1 MPQKINLNVNPYNDD
16 YDASKNF
23 YKVLFRPGRSVQTRE
38 LTTLQSI
45 LQNQIESFGRYQFK
59 QGQRVIPGEV
69 GLNTRLDYVK
79 LSSVSEEASSENG
92 NTVFK
97 KYDIKRLI
105 GTTVS
110 GLTSGV
116 TAKVIAAEY
125 GSSTEADTLFVK
137 YIGSGNQYNEKTFRQ
152 GETLES
158 SITNTPQLVVGTDG
172 SVLPTSTAAMGYG
185 SAVKIEEGIYF
196 VNGFF
201 VRNNEDLVIVSKYD
215 SAPTAK
221 VGFIVDESIVTP
233 EEDSSLFD
241 NARGYSNY
249 SAPGATRLKISLN
262 LTVYKD
268 SESVG
273 NNFIELLSLKDGEI
287 QSQVVATDYSL
298 LEEVLS
304 KRTFDES
311 GDYVV
316 ENFPIDVREYSQ
328 TEDSKGYFAA
338 DSEGKYEGLS
348 EEEAKSKMIV
358 SVGPGKAYIKGYETV
373 NKETKYIT
381 VDKARS
387 TLLKNDNKL
396 KLSGLSSYYLT
407 NAYGSISLNSEG
419 QYLTAYPQVSLYSV
433 FGDGSLGYSNTE
445 NTTSA
450 YKQTLNRRSVNRDE
464 IFNVSTGIQ
473 TIYIELNGGNVLP
486 SNTTFGS
493 TFNTLYFVSARGQT
507 VATTRVSSVKVLAY
521 STVFRPDI
529 ASGISYLELTVYGK
543 KEELYQFFREYD
555 LEDIPTRRRKLFLTE
570 NDARN
575 NQSPYGFIVDYNN
588 IITPLIGVAKGK
600 DFSLVKEAE
609 GFNPDVDK
617 SISKGRLTDGTSIYN
632 GVFKVSHFNPEFFTK
647 LLTTTPITTGFTTG
661 KYISGNDS
669 GAYGV
674 IEGSPTSSFTTGN
687 ILFVKTLFGKFL
699 PGETI
704 VDESGNSLKIA
715 EENTISHFIVVN
727 RGEGYSTDSTIA
739 INGQTFNASAVELK
753 NSAGSLYACNI
764 KNRDLVNTKYPVP
777 PTITVNSNPGQVTS
791 IAINANGG
799 GSGYNNAPLVTL
811 VGGGGVGATATATV
825 SGGAVQA
832 VTITNTGSGYTTAPT
847 VTFVPQGGDTPSAT
861 ATATATISTLQSV
874 TQVAKIVPVMF
885 RNTVLDYNNSHVK
898 SMSSF
903 FGANGAYRFTGDVE
917 VSDKTYSFQKRITDF
932 TFSGLVSR
940 NYLECDGFGGDPTSD
955 LTQGDI
961 IQYSDTNGITVRSI
975 VQYATSPSGL
985 QKGRIYIDNYHK
997 AAINSSTVIVIKPKL
1012 ENSQSST
1019 LVVPTGVKYLKSLVT
1034 DSQNSGISYYF
1045 RRDFVSVAS
1054 PNSGNVTFV
1063 AQLPYGTQRFAPFT
1077 KENFL
1082 ITVLQKNS
1090 ATTVET
1096 GDILYVTSDQVIIT
1110 SSVDTTNNLTS
1121 GTITVSIPKEY
1132 FGWTSASTNFTFPIL
1147 KLTCTVEVT
1156 KALPRLKTSVK
1167 NKRIVIN
1174 SSGDKVIPF
1183 RGKNYDTN
1191 SPEILSYSD
1200 AYKLHYVYEGS
1211 TTTPPTVD
1219 SVGKLISGTDVTERF
1234 TFDDGQRD
1242 TFYDISRLVLK
1253 PGYEAPAGQLVVAFD
1268 YFEHSQGD
1276 FCTVDSYSHESGV
1289 DLEDIPSFNSSVFGK
1304 IELRDSIDFRPKVDS
1319 VSFISGFQ
1327 DSTIL
1332 AVENANSFSG
1342 VGGVTSS
1349 SPAADSGLEYTIK
1362 YNSSQY
1368 LDRIDSV
1375 FINKNGEFSI
1385 KQGNPSLNPSKP
1397 EVASDGFSLY
1407 YLYIPAY
1414 TDSANDVK
1422 IIPVDNKRYTMR
1434 DIGKLEKRI
1443 ERLEQY
1449 TSLSVLEQQAL
1460 NTQIKDVS
1468 GIDLFKTGFVV
1479 DNFEN
1484 HSIGNLASV
1493 DYKCSIDTQQ
1503 SVLRPQSL
1511 ETSLKLKEV
1520 YTRDDQR
1527 FLANYKKSGDI
1538 ITLPYSSVSVI
1549 QNVYATKQINP
1560 NPFVVLQYAGD
1571 CDISPL
1577 GDHWF
1582 DDTERP
1588 IILNNDSQIFSIFYS
1603 KDSARDGFASIY
1615 NSYSVNWSGTN
1626 RTFYNINSLASLES
1640 VTTTASVQSAT
1651 LSSSSNISPQNNEIA
1666 KGIFTSTVG
1675 NTVVN
1680 TTIQT
1685 FARSIPV
1692 SFVLRRLKPNTII
1705 NVFVDG
1711 KNVNPW
1717 IVPDSKFTGVGGNS
1731 SSSFG
1736 QQLISDENGNAS
1748 GILLF
1753 PSGYEPENNSVWTGD
1768 VKTVLFN
1775 TSSEKK
1781 YFTTGIKTIRFT
1793 SSAIDARGL
1802 STDTFAETKYYA
1814 TGVLP
1819 QQPAS
1824 IVATAPAI
1832 FKADEG
1838 IQLVE
1843 SSKKA
1848 PNPLSQ
1854 SFKIENFDGGV
1865 FLTGL
1870 DLFFSEK
1877 SSTIPV
1883 RVYLANIVSGK
1894 PGKYIVPGSIAT
1906 LEPNTKLRVYTNGS
1920 IDVTIGEKFVGSES
1934 GASGPLLEVIDKN
1947 GNKLIPSTSGKVT
1960 LSNDQVYI
1968 AVLSNNNGKVFKQNE
1983 VLNISS
1989 VSSYNISNNQNLKV
2003 TIAKDSGR
2011 ITGLKILS
2019 TGQNYSNAFVTIESP
2034 QLIGGI
2040 TSTANVKIS
2049 DGKIYYAEVSI
2060 PGSGYTDPPSVIIK
2074 GSGNGNSGAEIQALL
2089 TIDTPA
2095 VRMGVAVDPSD
2106 DVNVLPST
2114 TPTRFNFEYPVY
2126 LQNNTEYAFV
2136 VETDSIEYKIWGSR
2150 LGEVDTVTNAVV
2162 TTQPLLGSVF
2172 KSQNSDTWT
2181 EDLFEDI
2188 KFTLYRAEFSNVMG
2202 ELLLTNEDLGYEL
2215 LDTNPFETD
2224 ANSNIDATSKLWRNN
2239 NKVIKVNHYNNGF
2252 EDYVGSYV
2260 DFKNVETTGGI
2271 LGKTISST
2279 LYKVVNNGLSF
2290 YTIQGSDQAS
2300 SNAIG
2305 GGSKVLA
2312 SYNRKYEKL
2321 YPQIS
2326 YLSLSSTKIDTS
2338 IRTTNIRPVDT
2349 SVTTFTSYSPA
2360 NYETTFLNEEHFFT
2374 NQKVISSRINEVLNG
2389 LDRSLTYKLKLST
2402 TKTYLSPVI
2411 DLRFASVK
2419 LISNNVE
2426 KSFGYE
2432 DRFGRRDQVMTF
2444 YPVYKFL
2451 KIGGAGTINLGQT
2464 ITGNDSQASGVLVKY
2479 DTSTSELYVKMK
2491 TNTLFI
2497 PNEYLTFS
2505 AQTGLN
2511 NNTVRV
2517 GPSGVTEIPFN
2528 FPKGSTII
2536 AFDPANTTYKYSD
2549 IIYGKVL
2556 LWDSKKK
2563 ELRVTV
2569 NQTPINNNY
2578 TASFYDPEAIT
2589 AYARSP
2595 FNAQGTTSQ
2604 NKDIFRRGDLLYY
2617 QGIETGTEKFV
2628 EIKSITYTPG
2638 VAFVSDKNSKNS
2650 SSIAKYVTKEIS
2662 LNYPSSTLDVRILA
2676 NLLAADDLQVLY
2688 KIKSSNSQVKFDD
2701 LEWQFFNLSG
2711 YSDEFVA
2718 PSTDTAISGY
2728 YEKQDSYKQYKY
2740 SASNLPEFTSY
2751 AIKIVMK
2758 TDNPA
2763 YAPKLQDMISI
2774 AAY

>member
-1 MPQKINLNVNPYNDD
+1 MPLNLNINPYNDD
-16 YDASKNF
+16 FDPRKNF
-23 YKVLFRPGRSVQTRE
+23 YKVLFRPGKSVQSRE

-69 GLNTRLDYVK
+69 GLNTRLDYIK
-79 LSSVSEEASSENG
+79 LSSVSEEATTTDG
-92 NTVFK
+92 NIVFK
-97 KYDIKRLI
+97 KFDIKRLI

-116 TAKVIAAEY
+116 TATVIAAEY

-137 YIGSGNQYNEKTFRQ
+137 YIGSGNQFNEKTFRQ

-172 SVLPTSTAAMGYG
+172 SVLPTDTPAMGFG

-196 VNGFF
+196 VNGLF
-201 VRNNEDLVIVSKYD
+201 VRNDEDLVIVSKYD
-215 SAPTAK
+215 STPTAK
-221 VGFIVDESIVTP
+221 VGFVIIESIVTP

-241 NARGYSNY
+241 NARGFSNY
-249 SAPGATRLKISLN
+249 SAPGATRLKVELK
-262 LTVYKD
+262 LTVYKN
-268 SESVG
+268 SESTST
-273 NNFIELLSLKDGEI
+273 NFIELLSLIKGEI

-298 LEEVLS
+298 IEEVLA

-316 ENFPIDVREYSQ
+316 ENFPVDVREYAQ
-328 TEDSKGYFAA
+328 LTDSKGYYIA
-338 DSEGKYEGLS
+338 DINQKYGGLS
-348 EEEAKSKMIV
+348 AEQAKAKMIV
-358 SVGPGKAYIKGYETV
+358 SIGPGKAYIKGYETV

-381 VDKARS
+381 IDKARS
-387 TLLKNDNKL
+387 FLSKNDNKL
-396 KLSGLSSYYLT
+396 KLSGLSSYYVT
-407 NAYGSISLNSEG
+407 NAFGSVSLNSEG
-419 QYLTAYPQVSLYSV
+419 QYLSAYPQLYMYSV

-445 NTTSA
+445 TATA
-450 YKQTLNRRSVNRDE
+450 YKQTLNRRTVSQDK
-464 IFNVSTGIQ
+464 IFNTSTGIQ
-473 TIYIELNGGNVLP
+473 TIYIELAGGNLIP
-486 SNTTFGS
+486 TNATFGS
-493 TFNTLYFVSARGQT
+493 TFNTLYFVTTKGLT
-507 VATTRVSSVKVLAY
+507 PATTIVSSVDVL
-521 STVFRPDI
+521 SFSSVTRSDI
-529 ASGISYLELTVYGK
+529 SPGITYLELTVYGK
-543 KEELYQFFREYD
+543 KIELNAFFKEYD
-555 LEDIPTRRRKLFLTE
+555 LEDLPNRRRKLFLTE

-575 NQSPYGFIVDYNN
+575 NTAPYGIIVDYNN
-588 IITPLIGVAKGK
+588 IITPLIGVAKAK
-600 DFSLVKEAE
+600 DFGLVKDAQ
-609 GFNPDVDK
+609 GFNPDTDK
-617 SISKGRLTDGTSIYN
+617 SISKGSLSDGTAIYN
-632 GVFKVSHFNPEFFTK
+632 GIFKVSHFNPEFFTK
-647 LLTTTPITTGFTTG
+647 ILTTTPVTTGFTTG
-661 KYISGNDS
+661 KYINGNDS

-674 IEGSPTSSFTTGN
+674 VEGAPTSGFSTGN
-687 ILFVKTLFGKFL
+687 VLFVKTLFGKFI
-699 PGETI
+699 PGETV

-715 EENTISHFIVVN
+715 EENTISHFVVLN
-727 RGEGYSTDSTIA
+727 RGEGYSVDSTLVIDGQSFNSSA
-739 INGQTFNASAVELK
+739 IELK
-753 NSAGSLYACNI
+753 NSAGNLYACNI
-764 KNRDLVNTKYPVP
+764 KNRDLVNNKYLIPPV
-777 PTITVNSNPGQVTS
+777 ITVNSNPGQVT
-791 IAINANGG
+791 AVTINAGSGG
-799 GSGYNNAPLVTL
+799 TGYNNAPLVVFT
-811 VGGGGVGATATATV
+811 GGGGVGASANATV
-825 SGGAVQA
+825 SGGVIQ
-832 VTITNTGSGYTTAPT
+832 TIIVTNTGSGYTTPPT
-847 VTFVPQGGDTPSAT
+847 VSFTPQGGDTPSVT
-861 ATATATISTLQSV
+861 AVATATISSLQSV
-874 TQVAKIVPVMF
+874 TQICKIAPVMF
-885 RNTVLDYNNSHVK
+885 RNTVLDYNNSNVK
-898 SMSSF
+898 SFASF
-903 FGANGAYRFTGDVE
+903 FGAAGAYRFTGDVE
-917 VSDKTYSFQKRITDF
+917 VSDKKYSTQKSITDF
-932 TFSGLVSR
+932 TFSGSVSK
-940 NYLECDGFGGDPTSD
+940 NYLECDAFGGDPTPD
-955 LTQGDI
+955 LVQGDI
-961 IQYSDTNGITVRSI
+961 IQYSDSSGVTVRSV

-985 QKGRIYIDNYHK
+985 SKGRIYIDNYNK
-997 AAINSSTVIVIKPKL
+997 VGIITSKVIAIKPKL

-1019 LVVPTGVKYLKSLVT
+1019 LVVPTGAKYLKSLVT

-1045 RRDFVSVAS
+1045 RRDFVSVSS
-1054 PNSGNVTFV
+1054 PSSGNVTFV
-1063 AQLPYGTQRFAPFT
+1063 AQLPYGTQRFAPFK
-1077 KENFL
+1077 KEDFL

-1090 ATTVET
+1090 ATTVAT

-1110 SSVDTTNNLTS
+1110 NSIDTTNNLTS
-1121 GTITVSIPKEY
+1121 GTITVSIPKEF
-1132 FGWTSASTNFTFPIL
+1132 FGWTAAATTFTFPVL
-1147 KLTCTVEVT
+1147 KLTCTVEVS
-1156 KALPRLKTSVK
+1156 KALPRLKTSIK
-1167 NKRIVIN
+1167 NKRITIN
-1174 SSGDKVIPF
+1174 SSGDRVIPF
-1183 RGKNYDTN
+1183 RGKNYDAN

-1200 AYKLHYVYEGS
+1200 AYKFHYVYEGS
-1211 TTTPPTVD
+1211 TTTPPVVD
-1219 SVGKLISGTDVTERF
+1219 SVGKLISGNDVTERF

-1253 PGYEAPAGQLVVAFD
+1253 PGYDAPVGQLVVAFD

-1289 DLEDIPSFNSSVFGK
+1289 SLEDIPSFNSAVFGK
-1304 IELRDSIDFRPKVDS
+1304 IKLRDSIDFRPKVDS

-1332 AVENANSFSG
+1332 SVENANSFSG

-1349 SPAADSGLEYTIK
+1349 SPAADASLEYTIK

-1368 LDRIDSV
+1368 LDRIDSI

-1422 IIPVDNKRYTMR
+1422 IIPVDNRRYTMR
-1434 DIGKLEKRI
+1434 DIGKLEKRV

-1460 NTQIKDVS
+1460 NTQIKGVS
-1468 GIDLFKTGFVV
+1468 GIDLFKTGFIV

-1484 HSIGNLASV
+1484 HSVGNLSSV
-1493 DYKCSIDTQQ
+1493 DYKCAVDTQQ
-1503 SVLRPQSL
+1503 SVLRPPSAESSL
-1511 ETSLKLKEV
+1511 ALKEV

-1527 FLANYKKSGDI
+1527 FLANYKRSGDI
-1538 ITLPYSSVSVI
+1538 ITLPY
-1549 QNVYATKQINP
+1549 QNVSSIKNIYATKKINP

-1571 CDISPL
+1571 CAISPL

-1582 DDTERP
+1582 DDAERP

-1603 KDSARDGFASIY
+1603 KNSAREGFASIY
-1615 NSYSVNWSGTN
+1615 NSYAVNWSGTN
-1626 RTFYNINSLASLES
+1626 RSFFNVTSLASLDS

-1651 LSSSSNISPQNNEIA
+1651 LSSSSNVSPQNNEIA
-1666 KGIFTSTVG
+1666 KGIFTSTIG

-1685 FARSIPV
+1685 FARSIPI
-1692 SFVLRRLKPNTII
+1692 SFVLRRLKPNTVI
-1705 NVFVDG
+1705 NVFIDG
-1711 KNVNPW
+1711 KKVNAW
-1717 IVPDSKFTGVGGNS
+1717 VVPDSKFTGIGGNS

-1736 QQLISDENGNAS
+1736 QTLVSDENGNAS

-1753 PSGYEPENNSVWTGD
+1753 PAGYAPQNNSVWTGD
-1768 VKTVLFN
+1768 VKTTLFD
-1775 TSSEKK
+1775 TLSEKRH
-1781 YFTTGIKTIRFT
+1781 FITGIKTIRFT
-1793 SSAIDARGL
+1793 SSADDARGL
-1802 STDTFAETKYYA
+1802 TTDSFTETKYYA
-1814 TGVLP
+1814 SGILP

-1870 DLFFSEK
+1870 DLFFASK
-1877 SSTIPV
+1877 SNTIPV
-1883 RVYLANIVSGK
+1883 RVYLTNIVSGK
-1894 PGKYIVPGSIAT
+1894 PGKYIVPGSIST
-1906 LEPNTKLRVYTNGS
+1906 LESNTKLRVFTNANVEVS
-1920 IDVTIGEKFVGSES
+1920 IGEKFVGSES
-1934 GASGPLLEVIDKN
+1934 GASGPLLEIIDKN
-1947 GNKLIPSTSGKVT
+1947 GNKLIPSTTGKVT
-1960 LSNDQVYI
+1960 LVNDQVYI
-1968 AVLSNNNGKVFKQNE
+1968 AVLSNNNGKVFKPNE

-1989 VSSYNISNNQNLKV
+1989 VTSFNISNNQNLKV

-2011 ITGLKILS
+2011 ITGLKITS
-2019 TGQNYSNAFVTIESP
+2019 AGQNYSNAFVTIESP

-2049 DGKIYYAEVSI
+2049 DGKVYYAEVSI

-2074 GSGNGNSGAEIQALL
+2074 GAGNGNSGAEIQALL

-2095 VRMGVAVDPSD
+2095 VRMGVAIDPLD
-2106 DVNVLPST
+2106 DINVLPST
-2114 TPTRFNFEYPVY
+2114 TPTRFNFDYPVY

-2136 VETDSIEYKIWGSR
+2136 IETDSIEYKIWGSR
-2150 LGEVDTVTNAVV
+2150 LGDVDTVTNAVV

-2188 KFTLYRAEFSNVMG
+2188 KFTLYRAEFSNVVG

-2215 LDTNPFETD
+2215 LESNPLETD
-2224 ANSNIDATSKLWRNN
+2224 ADSNIDATSKLWRNN
-2239 NKVIKVNHYNNGF
+2239 NKLIKVNHHNNGF
-2252 EDYVGSYV
+2252 EDYIGSYV
-2260 DFKNVETTGGI
+2260 DFKNAETTGGI

-2290 YTIQGSDQAS
+2290 YTILGSDQAS
-2300 SNAIG
+2300 SNAVG
-2305 GGSKVLA
+2305 GGSKILA

-2326 YLSLSSTKIDTS
+2326 YLSLSSTKIETS
-2338 IRTTNIRPVDT
+2338 IKTTNIRPIDT
-2349 SVTTFTSYSPA
+2349 SVTTFTSYSSTD
-2360 NYETTFLNEEHFFT
+2360 YETTFLNEEQFFT
-2374 NQKVISSRINEVLNG
+2374 NQKVIASRINEVLNG
-2389 LDRSLTYKLKLST
+2389 VTRSLTYKLKLST
-2402 TKTYLSPVI
+2402 TKSYLSPVV

-2419 LISNNVE
+2419 LISNGVE
-2426 KSFGYE
+2426 KSFGSE
-2432 DRFGRRDQVMTF
+2432 DRFGRRDQILSF

-2451 KIGGAGTINLGQT
+2451 KIGGSGAITLGQT
-2464 ITGNDSQASGVLVKY
+2464 ITGNNSQAVGVLVKY
-2479 DTSTSELYVKMK
+2479 DTASSELFVKMK

-2497 PNEYLTFS
+2497 PNEFLTFS
-2505 AQTGLN
+2505 TQTALN
-2511 NNTVRV
+2511 GNIVRV
-2517 GPSGVTEIPFN
+2517 GPAGVTEIPFD

-2563 ELRVTV
+2563 QLKVTV
-2569 NQTPINNNY
+2569 NKTPINNNY
-2578 TASFYDPEAIT
+2578 YASFLDPEAIV

-2595 FNAQGTTSQ
+2595 FNTSGVTPQ
-2604 NKDIFRRGDLLYY
+2604 VKDIFRRGDLLFY
-2617 QGIETGTEKFV
+2617 QGIQTGTEKFV
-2628 EIKSITYTPG
+2628 EIKSIAYTPG

-2650 SSIAKYVTKEIS
+2650 SSVAKYVTKEIS
-2662 LNYPSSTLDVRILA
+2662 LKYPSSTLDVRLLS
-2676 NLLAADDLQVLY
+2676 NLLSVDDLVVLY

-2701 LEWQFFNLSG
+2701 LEWQFFNDNG
-2711 YSDEFVA
+2711 YADEFIA

-2740 SASNLPEFTSY
+2740 SATNLAEFTSY

-2758 TDNPA
+2758 SDNPA
-2763 YAPKLQDMISI
+2763 YAPKIQDMISI